1 MSGHLLSLV
10 IFLPLAGTVLLWLL
24 PQRHG
29 RAVATGVLLLTLA
42 LAVAV
47 VVVFDSAQ
55 GGFQLVE
62 RALWIRSLRVHYL
75 VGVDGLSVLFLP
87 ATVLLFLGSSVA
99 AWTAVDC
106 PRHHFSL
113 LLFLATATLGVFCA
127 LDTVLFFLFWEL
139 TLVPLY
145 FMVGRWQAT
154 ADGRN
159 VAARYFLFML
169 AGGVP
174 LLFAFLTLAA
184 SQVSFAFDLTALLAA
199 PLPRATQYAL
209 LLLFLLG
216 FGAKVP
222 VFPLH
227 TWLPQTALAAPGAI
241 TALLVGLKLGA
252 YGLIRFAIPLAP
264 EAAEDLHWL
273 LAGLGTV
280 SLLYGAVASLGQ
292 TNLRVML
299 AYSSISHV
307 GLVLL
312 GVASLNFQG
321 IQGAVAQLLNFSVAT
336 GGAFLL
342 AEFLRQRTGS
352 TDIRSLG
359 GAMGTMPL
367 LAGGFLLCGLA
378 GMGLPGTSG
387 FPGELLILISALRTH
402 AGAGLGALFGLVVG
416 AAGFLGLYRQAFFG
430 PVTRPEVAQAQDL
443 RPREWAVLIVIVLL
457 TLGCGLYPAPLL
469 DIIAPAAAVWAGRMA
484 GG

>member
-1 MSGHLLSLV
+1 
-10 IFLPLAGTVLLWLL
+10 
-24 PQRHG
+24 
-29 RAVATGVLLLTLA
+29 
-42 LAVAV
+42 
-47 VVVFDSAQ
+47 
-55 GGFQLVE
+55 
-62 RALWIRSLRVHYL
+62 
-75 VGVDGLSVLFLP
+75 
-87 ATVLLFLGSSVA
+87 
-99 AWTAVDC
+99 
-106 PRHHFSL
+106 
-113 LLFLATATLGVFCA
+113 
-127 LDTVLFFLFWEL
+127 
-139 TLVPLY
+139 
-145 FMVGRWQAT
+145 
-154 ADGRN
+154 
-159 VAARYFLFML
+159 ML

-241 TALLVGLKLGA
+241 TALLV
-252 YGLIRFAIPLAP
+252 AP

-307 GLVLL
+307 GLVLV
-312 GVASLNFQG
+312 GVASLSFQG

-416 AAGFLGLYRQAFFG
+416 AAGFLGLYRKAFFG